1 MKLPYRVSSI
11 KVYLWLYLPSNDNSD
26 KIRYLHGG
34 RSHFGQTGQ
43 LMPFM
48 FLFFKSI
55 ISVIRLNGWVFFWGL
70 VFQLIQVFVCCCCFV
85 LNLYGCD
92 ANIFSCCSEWKIKMS
107 VLNDSDFILPSE
119 YIPFY
124 PITKNDK
131 TVAYKLFST
140 TFTFDLHMAV
150 YHLSFACLILPG
162 SRSRGSDVAAPGAN
176 WVSFCAPI
184 CFCCSVGGN
193 STGFNQIHFLCWLSK
208 FLEDSLEV
216 S

>member
-34 RSHFGQTGQ
+34 RSHFGQF
-43 LMPFM
+43 MPFM
-48 FLFFKSI
+48 FLFFTSI
-55 ISVIRLNGWVFFWGL
+55 ISVIRLNGCCFFEVLSFNWFRCLFVVVF
-70 VFQLIQVFVCCCCFV
+70 FV

-92 ANIFSCCSEWKIKMS
+92 ANIFRCCRIMSEWKIKMT

-119 YIPFY
+119 YIPLY

-131 TVAYKLFST
+131 TVANKLFST

-162 SRSRGSDVAAPGAN
+162 SRLVLFT
-176 WVSFCAPI
+176 WVRCRRTW
-184 CFCCSVGGN
+184 GKLGK
-193 STGFNQIHFLCWLSK
+193 FLCSDLVLLQRQQEFNRLYSNS
-208 FLEDSLEV
+208 FALLVE
-216 S
+216 